1 VNAVAIAR
9 GDLRARLGTRKG
21 RVVQLAF
28 AGAVWLVALLGVAPD
43 REGESPLAPVSVG
56 LLVVVAYLV
65 TASAA
70 GEIAF
75 PGEKAVADLV
85 DSPFS
90 AWQVALGKGLS
101 TAGFALLCTAAC
113 WPLLWFVHALRGG
126 SWEGAASQ
134 AAVLL
139 AVSWG
144 FGGVA
149 TWIAAAVDSEV
160 SRSVLLWGLVVVV
173 LAGAPLVGSWA
184 WHPAHAV
191 LPSADGWA
199 RAVCAAS
206 FGLLGVVGLWLV
218 QRHVARSRQPR

>member
-28 AGAVWLVALLGVAPD
+28 AASVWLLALLGVAPD
-43 REGESPLAPVSVG
+43 RQGESPLGPMSVG
-56 LLVVVAYLV
+56 LLVVVTSLV

-75 PGEKAVADLV
+75 PGEKAVVDLV

-90 AWQVALGKGLS
+90 ASQVALGKGLS
-101 TAGFALLCTAAC
+101 TATFALLCAAAV
-113 WPLLWFVHALRGG
+113 WPPLWFVHALRGG
-126 SWEGAASQ
+126 AWQEAAAQ

-144 FGGVA
+144 FGGLA

-160 SRSVLLWGLVVVV
+160 SRSVLLWGVVVVV
-173 LAGAPLVGSWA
+173 LAGAPLVGSWS
-184 WHPAHAV
+184 WHPVHAV
-191 LPSADGWA
+191 LPSAEGWA
-199 RAVCAAS
+199 RGVCAAS

-218 QRHVARSRQPR
+218 RRHVVRSRQRR